1 MEAGEGGARM
11 QITGSNMTL
20 GPQWAHLHPDE
31 PAPSAGAQKVRPAS
45 EVNVVV
51 AANLLDNDHDGWL
64 DENDV
69 PYDQLMRLERK
80 AEADAEVGA
89 IFLPAA
95 TPLTPQEHAVDV
107 EPKHQKDTAAAPHV
121 DLLA

>member
-1 MEAGEGGARM
+1 MEADEGGARM

-20 GPQWAHLHPDE
+20 GPQWAHLHADE
-31 PAPSAGAQKVRPAS
+31 PVPSAAAEKVRPAS
-45 EVNVVV
+45 EAAVV
-51 AANLLDNDHDGWL
+51 ASVNLLDTDRDGWI
-64 DENDV
+64 DEDDI

-89 IFLPAA
+89 IYLPAA
-95 TPLTPQEHAVDV
+95 TRLAPQAHAAAV
-107 EPKHQKDTAAAPHV
+107 EPKHQKADGATPQI

>member
-20 GPQWAHLHPDE
+20 GPQWAHLHADE
-31 PAPSAGAQKVRPAS
+31 PVPSAGSEKVRPAS
-45 EVNVVV
+45 EVNVV
-51 AANLLDNDHDGWL
+51 AAVNLLDNDHDGWL
-64 DENDV
+64 DEDDI

-89 IFLPAA
+89 IFLPAV
-95 TPLTPQEHAVDV
+95 TPLGAQTHAPAA
-107 EPKHQKDTAAAPHV
+107 EPTHQKDTGAAPQI

>member
-1 MEAGEGGARM
+1 M

-31 PAPSAGAQKVRPAS
+31 PAPSAGGQKVRPAS
-45 EVNVVV
+45 EAAVV
-51 AANLLDNDHDGWL
+51 AAVNLLDTDHDGWL
-64 DENDV
+64 DEDDI
-69 PYDQLMRLERK
+69 PYDQLVRLERK

-89 IFLPAA
+89 VFLPAA
-95 TPLTPQEHAVDV
+95 TPLAPRAHAAAA
-107 EPKHQKDTAAAPHV
+107 EPKHQKGDGATPQI

>member
-1 MEAGEGGARM
+1 M

-31 PAPSAGAQKVRPAS
+31 PVPSAGAEKVRPAS
-45 EVNVVV
+45 EAAIV
-51 AANLLDNDHDGWL
+51 ATVNLLDTDHDGWL
-64 DENDV
+64 DEDDI

-89 IFLPAA
+89 VHMAAA
-95 TPLTPQEHAVDV
+95 TPLTPEPHAAAV
-107 EPKHQKDTAAAPHV
+107 EPKHQKGAGATPQI

>member
-45 EVNVVV
+45 EVGVV
-51 AANLLDNDHDGWL
+51 AEANLLDTDHDGWL

-69 PYDQLMRLERK
+69 PYDQLMRLERE

-89 IFLPAA
+89 IFLAA
-95 TPLTPQEHAVDV
+95 VTPLAAQADAAAV

>member
-1 MEAGEGGARM
+1 M

-31 PAPSAGAQKVRPAS
+31 PVPSAGAQKVRPAS
-45 EVNVVV
+45 EVNVV
-51 AANLLDNDHDGWL
+51 AAVNLLDNDHDGWL
-64 DENDV
+64 DEDDI

-89 IFLPAA
+89 IFLPGA
-95 TPLTPQEHAVDV
+95 TPLAAQADAAMV
-107 EPKHQKDTAAAPHV
+107 EPKHQKDTGAAPQI

>member
-1 MEAGEGGARM
+1 M

-31 PAPSAGAQKVRPAS
+31 PTPSAGAEKVRPAS
-45 EVNVVV
+45 EAEVV
-51 AANLLDNDHDGWL
+51 AMVNLLDTDHDGWL
-64 DENDV
+64 DEDDI

-80 AEADAEVGA
+80 AEADAETGA
-89 IFLPAA
+89 IYLPAA
-95 TPLTPQEHAVDV
+95 TPPAAQLQSEVAA
-107 EPKHQKDTAAAPHV
+107 PKHQKGAGAGPQI

>member
-1 MEAGEGGARM
+1 M

-31 PAPSAGAQKVRPAS
+31 AAPSAGTEKVRPAS

-64 DENDV
+64 DEDDI

-95 TPLTPQEHAVDV
+95 TPLTVQAHAAAD
-107 EPKHQKDTAAAPHV
+107 EPKHQKDAGVAPHV

>member
-1 MEAGEGGARM
+1 MEADEGGARM

-31 PAPSAGAQKVRPAS
+31 PVRTASADEVRPAP
-45 EVNVVV
+45 EAAIV
-51 AANLLDNDHDGWL
+51 ATVNLLDTDHDGWL
-64 DENDV
+64 DEDDI

-89 IFLPAA
+89 IYLPAA
-95 TPLTPQEHAVDV
+95 TPLAPRANAAAV
-107 EPKHQKDTAAAPHV
+107 EPKHRKGDGATPQI